1 MESLIWESNPIGYKT
16 YKIYIGI
23 FNIIWYFKV
32 QLIVTKIAKNK
43 VPKNHLTYFVP
54 LCNSTWALY
63 FFYMCIGCVFHCVIL
78 TSDMLL
84 LSVLNNSTVHLDDS
98 VSIFHNFII
107 IDLYHINENINE
119 KLIHLQLSRKE
130 LLGFKSFLMDCT

>member
-1 MESLIWESNPIGYKT
+1 M
-16 YKIYIGI
+16 
-23 FNIIWYFKV
+23 
-32 QLIVTKIAKNK
+32 
-43 VPKNHLTYFVP
+43 
-54 LCNSTWALY
+54 
-63 FFYMCIGCVFHCVIL
+63 IL